1 MNLAR
6 DFHYALRTF
15 RRSPSLSAIIILTLA
30 LCIGANTAIFSVI
43 DATLLR
49 PLPYPEPERLVN
61 VATFY
66 RSSGREGTNA
76 GQNGAAWELVRDHAT
91 YLDAAAIG
99 STDGANFGSAGAA
112 QYIQAQRVGAGFFR
126 ILGVQPLIGR
136 EFTREDDRA
145 GGPPVTVLSFAF
157 WRRAFRSDP
166 SIVGKSVMLSGE
178 PYTVIGIMPESF
190 HANDAADLWTPL
202 RPSTTGEGSG
212 VNYSIVARL
221 KPGVTWA
228 QADSQIEAV
237 GAQMIR
243 EWKLPP
249 GQYARFK
256 LITLQ
261 QGQTD
266 YVKKPLLIVWAA
278 VGLVL
283 LIGCANVTSLL
294 LARAAT
300 RSREIA
306 TRLAIGGG
314 RAAIVRQFLIETLVL
329 AVAGSVAGLAVG
341 QWGIKALKDLGGGS
355 FPIPES
361 LGLDARVLAATGL
374 FSLLATL
381 LAGIFPAIE
390 ASGVDIRTTLTEAG
404 ARGVAGFRKRWSRR
418 FLVSGEVAL
427 AVLLLIGAGLLI
439 RTLSH
444 LYRLRPGFD
453 PANVITA
460 RFSLH
465 DARYAKGEKVNELYD
480 AGLSRIRELPGVESA
495 AVALTLPY
503 ERALNVLFE
512 RMDGP
517 EAGSEILVTDEVYGT
532 PDFLRTLRIPLL
544 RGRDIR
550 AGDGPKA
557 ALVALVN
564 EAFVKKYL
572 SRQEPVGS
580 HIKLDGEARE
590 VIGVSGNVQQR
601 SGWGNFGPLAVTP
614 TAYVPVAQMSGDFT
628 TLHTWFPPKWIV
640 RVNGSPDQVMRGI
653 QKITATLDPLLPI
666 AAFRTID
673 QLRSQALSEQRF
685 QAALLGTLS
694 GLALV
699 LAIVGI
705 YGLMA
710 QSVVE
715 RRRELGIRLALGSS
729 ISRTIRDAAL
739 PGITLAGVGV
749 AAGCLL
755 AVLSTRVLEHL
766 VWGVST
772 TDALTFTGVALGL
785 LFIAAVACFIP
796 ALRITSLNPADT
808 LREE

>member
-1 MNLAR
+1 M
-6 DFHYALRTF
+6 
-15 RRSPSLSAIIILTLA
+15 
-30 LCIGANTAIFSVI
+30 
-43 DATLLR
+43 
-49 PLPYPEPERLVN
+49 EP
-61 VATFY
+61 
-66 RSSGREGTNA
+66 
-76 GQNGAAWELVRDHAT
+76 AWELVRDHAT

-99 STDGANFGSAGAA
+99 STNGVNFAVNLSAAGAA

-136 EFTREDDRA
+136 EFTREEDRP
-145 GGPPVTVLSFAF
+145 GGPPVTVLGYAF
-157 WRRAFRSDP
+157 WRQAFRSDS

-178 PYTVIGIMPESF
+178 PYTVIGILPESF

-202 RPSTTGEGSG
+202 RPSTTGEGEG
-212 VNYSIVARL
+212 INYSIVARL
-221 KPGVTWA
+221 KPGITWA

-249 GQYARFK
+249 GQYARLK

-283 LIGCANVTSLL
+283 LIGCANVTTLL

-300 RSREIA
+300 RAREIA

-341 QWGIKALKDLGGGS
+341 QWGIKALKELGAGS
-355 FPIPES
+355 FPIPDS
-361 LGLDARVLAATGL
+361 LALDARVLAATGL
-374 FSLLATL
+374 F
-381 LAGIFPAIE
+381 FPAGDAAGRYFSSDRSQRRGYPDDSYRGGRAWGGRFPE
-390 ASGVDIRTTLTEAG
+390 AMVAAFSCVRRGG
-404 ARGVAGFRKRWSRR
+404 ARRAAVDRR
-418 FLVSGEVAL
+418 RTAHP
-427 AVLLLIGAGLLI
+427 
-439 RTLSH
+439 TLSH

-465 DARYAKGEKVNELYD
+465 DARYAKGEKVNQLYD
-480 AGLSRIRELPGVESA
+480 AGLARIRELPGVESA

-517 EAGSEILVTDEVYGT
+517 EAGNEILVTDEVYGT
-532 PDFLRTLRIPLL
+532 PDLLRPLRIPLL

-550 AGDGPKA
+550 ASDGPKA

-590 VIGVSGNVQQR
+590 VIGVIGNVQQR

-614 TAYVPVAQMSGDFT
+614 TVYVPVAQMSGDFT

-653 QKITATLDPLLPI
+653 QEITATLDPLLPI

-673 QLRSQALSEQRF
+673 QLRSQALSEQKF
-685 QAALLGTLS
+685 QAILLGTLS